1 MSLNVTSLLS
11 TSRNADYF
19 LCSVFQSLT
28 ALCMKK
34 FFFMCNLNIP
44 GTFPHALS
52 FVTRKKEIN
61 SLLSVTSF
69 QAVVES
75 NEVFPQLQFPHRL
88 LITLIF

>member
-1 MSLNVTSLLS
+1 
-11 TSRNADYF
+11 
-19 LCSVFQSLT
+19 
-28 ALCMKK
+28 MKK

-75 NEVFPQLQFPHRL
+75 NEVFPHL
-88 LITLIF
+88 LDVWNSSSLTGSS